1 MIGRITFLLFFIA
14 AWFMP
19 LWPLLLVIGFIYLI
33 AWGIPSRSREKNN

>member
-33 AWGIPSRSREKNN
+33 AWAIPGERKK